1 MVRIDE
7 GGGDTKGGD
16 RLHQSITTFFE
27 ADWKLW
33 GYESTGKKEFFFL
46 SKYGIFS
53 SNQKMISFSL
63 FTSWLG

>member
-33 GYESTGKKEFFFL
+33 GYESTGKKEFFFCQNMGFFHL
-46 SKYGIFS
+46 IRK
-53 SNQKMISFSL
+53 
-63 FTSWLG
+63 